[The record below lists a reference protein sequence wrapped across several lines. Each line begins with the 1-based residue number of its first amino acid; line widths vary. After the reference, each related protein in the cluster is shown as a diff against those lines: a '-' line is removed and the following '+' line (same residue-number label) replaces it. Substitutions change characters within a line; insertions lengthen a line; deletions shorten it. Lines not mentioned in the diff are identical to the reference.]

1 MDFSLYT
8 HCFLVF
14 ELIMR
19 LILGSQS
26 PRRREILEFFSLPFE
41 QVPSYFAEELV
52 PYDGDPIGYAKILSQ
67 GKAHSLKIRYPK
79 TLILTADTVVYK
91 EGKIYGKPASLD
103 EAFQILSELNGSW
116 HSVYTSITVLYENRE
131 YSECEETKVLFHE
144 LSESQIRSYHH
155 SFQVTDKAGGYGIQK
170 AGHLIVKRMEGCFYN
185 VMGLPL
191 NALKNCLEKVGI
203 DLWHYLKR
211 ESL

>member
-1 MDFSLYT
+1 
-8 HCFLVF
+8 
-14 ELIMR
+14 MR

-103 EAFQILSELNGSW
+103 EAFQIL
-116 HSVYTSITVLYENRE
+116 YENRE